1 MHAWVQKILNARLC
15 FKVGGFDGAARLRSA
30 EAYNP
35 LNDSWHDIRSMINP
49 RSNFGIE
56 VRQRYLSN
64 ENTAEIAVFEASHW
78 LHTDHV
84 TYNYL
89 IC

>member
-1 MHAWVQKILNARLC
+1 MGAFKIKYFRFNILYLQINAHFC

-56 VRQRYLSN
+56 VTFNVYS
-64 ENTAEIAVFEASHW
+64 AEIAVFEVSH
-78 LHTDHV
+78 
-84 TYNYL
+84 
-89 IC
+89 